1 MTVSLRLQRQ
11 GKPKRPYYR
20 LVAIDKRNRR
30 DGAPIELLGRYDPM
44 AASDKVS
51 LNAERVQYWIKQGAQ
66 PSKTVT
72 DILKRASLIEKKA

>member
-20 LVAIDKRNRR
+20 LVAIDKRARR
-30 DGAPIELLGRYDPM
+30 DGQPIELLVKYDPM

-51 LNAERVQYWIKQGAQ
+51 LIKERVEYWLKQGAQ
-66 PSKTVT
+66 PSDTVA
-72 DILKRASLIEKKA
+72 DLLKKADLIAKKA